1 MQALIDY
8 LETLEVTQGE
18 GVGKPFPLFPWE
30 RRFVKGAFSR
40 RGNAG
45 LTVGRGNGKTTLLSG
60 VAAATVD
67 PDGPLSIKRGEC
79 VIVASSFDQGRI
91 DFEHVMAFL
100 RAKGHDLD
108 NKKKWRVWDTAQNA
122 RIEYK
127 PSGSKVRCIGS
138 DPKRAMGLAPV
149 LVLADEPSSWPST
162 TRDAMRSALRTAL
175 GKQPHSK
182 FVALGTK
189 PADAAHWFRVMLSG
203 VGAGYVQEHAAGKED
218 PKFHKRTW
226 AKANPSLKYMPWLLQ
241 EIEEEAKDAKRDPS
255 LLASFE
261 SLRLN
266 LGTHDTEQAML
277 LDPDTWQRIEV
288 NEPLDTSG
296 PFACGIDMGT
306 SNAMSAA
313 CGWFPGSAALEALAV
328 FPSQPSLP
336 ARGSRDGVAG
346 LYEQMHQRGELLVAG
361 QYISS
366 IPALLQAVLDRWG
379 VPDVICVDRWRVD
392 ELREHL
398 EAINFP
404 LTDLVVRG
412 QGFKDGGVD
421 SLAFQK
427 ACLSG
432 RVRPSK
438 SLLLRS
444 AMSEA
449 RVKRDDAGNSK
460 LSKGSEGGRRLRAKD
475 DAVAAAILCV
485 GEGSRRWPNGFD
497 EVAPEPYR
505 SVIVR

>member
-1 MQALIDY
+1 M
-8 LETLEVTQGE
+8 
-18 GVGKPFPLFPWE
+18 
-30 RRFVKGAFSR
+30 
-40 RGNAG
+40 
-45 LTVGRGNGKTTLLSG
+45 
-60 VAAATVD
+60 
-67 PDGPLSIKRGEC
+67 
-79 VIVASSFDQGRI
+79 
-91 DFEHVMAFL
+91 
-100 RAKGHDLD
+100 
-108 NKKKWRVWDTAQNA
+108 
-122 RIEYK
+122 
-127 PSGSKVRCIGS
+127 
-138 DPKRAMGLAPV
+138 
-149 LVLADEPSSWPST
+149 
-162 TRDAMRSALRTAL
+162 
-175 GKQPHSK
+175 
-182 FVALGTK
+182 
-189 PADAAHWFRVMLSG
+189 
-203 VGAGYVQEHAAGKED
+203 
-218 PKFHKRTW
+218 
-226 AKANPSLKYMPWLLQ
+226 
-241 EIEEEAKDAKRDPS
+241 
-255 LLASFE
+255 
-261 SLRLN
+261 
-266 LGTHDTEQAML
+266 
-277 LDPDTWQRIEV
+277 
-288 NEPLDTSG
+288 
-296 PFACGIDMGT
+296 
-306 SNAMSAA
+306 
-313 CGWFPGSAALEALAV
+313 
-328 FPSQPSLP
+328 
-336 ARGSRDGVAG
+336 AG

-449 RVKRDDAGNSK
+449 RIKRDDAGNSK

-475 DAVAAAILCV
+475 DAVAAAILAV
-485 GEGSRRWPNGFD
+485 GEGSRRWPDGFD